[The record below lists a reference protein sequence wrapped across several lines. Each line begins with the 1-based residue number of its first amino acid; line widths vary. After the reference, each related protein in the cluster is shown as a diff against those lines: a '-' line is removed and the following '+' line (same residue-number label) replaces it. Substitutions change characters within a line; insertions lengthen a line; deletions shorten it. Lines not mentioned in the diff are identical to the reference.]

1 MIMDPMFI
9 LIFALLGAFG
19 GFAAGLLG
27 VGGGMVLVPFLNYLL
42 PMLGVP
48 ALTAVHAA
56 IATAMA
62 TILFTSI
69 SSMRAHHGRGGVR
82 WDLVKLLAP
91 GVVVGGLLSGGAIFA
106 IINGL
111 ALAVFFVGFVFY
123 SAIKMLRDVPP
134 PEGRGVPGPWIV
146 RGVGVAIGLISGL
159 LGAGGGF
166 LSVPFLV
173 RSNVIMPV
181 AVGTSAALG
190 FFIAVANGVG
200 YMISGA
206 KYTDLSNGMLGYVY
220 WPALL
225 VLVVM
230 SMIMAPIGARVA
242 HRMPVRRLK
251 RVFAVVLLVLAV
263 MMLVDTLQMYL

>member
-1 MIMDPMFI
+1 MDLSFI
-9 LIFALLGAFG
+9 FIFIVLGVFS

-27 VGGGMVLVPFLNYLL
+27 IGGGMMLVPFLNYLL
-42 PMLGVP
+42 PKLGVP
-48 ALTAVHAA
+48 EMLVVHTA

-62 TILFTSI
+62 TIIFTSL
-69 SSMRAHHGRGGVR
+69 SSMQAHHGRGGVR

-134 PEGRGVPGPWIV
+134 PEGRGVPKPWVV
-146 RGVGVAIGLISGL
+146 RVVGVGIGLISGL

-206 KYTDLSNGMLGYVY
+206 KYTNLSEGMLGYVY
-220 WPALL
+220 WPALV

-230 SMIMAPIGARVA
+230 SVLMAPVGARAA
-242 HRMPVRRLK
+242 HRMPVKRLK
-251 RVFAVVLLVLAV
+251 RVFAILLLALATQ
-263 MMLVDTLQMYL
+263 MLFDTLSIYL